1 VAQAA
6 VRAPV
11 TLRVHLSDH
20 ERAFYDEVFRQA
32 RIDLARSKRGAPASA
47 IINRERTAASCLAAT
62 REAFEEAVQ
71 THHASSLSIER
82 MVFDQDSTDEDPQ
95 TEATDRLLALSRRI
109 GSRDA
114 KFDLFEETLRKAL
127 AEQAGSKA
135 LVFSFFRRTLEYLR
149 RRLRDLGYQVDVI
162 HGGVL
167 IPD

>member
-1 VAQAA
+1 
-6 VRAPV
+6 
-11 TLRVHLSDH
+11 
-20 ERAFYDEVFRQA
+20 
-32 RIDLARSKRGAPASA
+32 
-47 IINRERTAASCLAAT
+47 
-62 REAFEEAVQ
+62 
-71 THHASSLSIER
+71 

-135 LVFSFFRRTLEYLR
+135 LVFSFFRRTLEYLS